1 MNRAEFAQSLRDCDL
16 SNSPLEQEHRV
27 KMLALLESTP
37 DCFWRTSFPAHFT
50 GSGLVVSHD
59 GKKALLH
66 HHANLNRWQQFG
78 GHCDGEEDVL
88 NVACRE
94 ALEESGVEG
103 LIVASRAPF
112 DLDIHEIPP
121 NAKKQEPA
129 HFHYDARY
137 VLIAPE
143 NAVFKI
149 SDESHDMKWFTPE
162 EMLEICGDDAG
173 LVRLTHKWI
182 KLLERRGIRLT

>member
-1 MNRAEFAQSLRDCDL
+1 M
-16 SNSPLEQEHRV
+16 

-37 DCFWRTSFPAHFT
+37 DCFWRHSFPAHFT

-59 GKKALLH
+59 GQKALLH

-78 GHCDGEEDVL
+78 GHCDGDEDVL
-88 NVACRE
+88 RVAQRE

-103 LIVASRAPF
+103 LIVASSWPF

-129 HFHYDARY
+129 HFHYDVRY
-137 VLIAPE
+137 MLIAPE

-162 EMLEICGDDAG
+162 EMLAVCGDDDG
-173 LVRLTHKWI
+173 LVRLTNKWI
-182 KLLERRGIRLT
+182 KLLERRGVRPHR